1 VPFLTDFM
9 AVHPDISVDLTVCAA
24 PLLQQAL
31 LSGEVDVS
39 IALGTTLRRGL
50 DLHPLFA
57 DELVGRRAKRA
68 RTGRAGV
75 SGGHGLCD
83 RAFRDVLLCAGKGQE
98 VECFRRPAGAVP
110 KWVVYAGSSDAV
122 CTDISQDFGF
132 SILSR
137 RAAARHEMVSSFRC
151 LPLTSASLSA
161 DRHAVTRDD
170 AGKDPAVSLLLD
182 SLLGWSA

>member
-1 VPFLTDFM
+1 MNWWAVVPNGHALAGRAFLEATDF
-9 AVHPDISVDLTVCAA
+9 VTEPFVTFSS
-24 PLLQQAL
+24 AL
-31 LSGEVDVS
+31 ERGKRSSASDVR
-39 IALGTTLRRGL
+39 L
-50 DLHPLFA
+50 
-57 DELVGRRAKRA
+57 
-68 RTGRAGV
+68 
-75 SGGHGLCD
+75 GLC
-83 RAFRDVLLCAGKGQE
+83 
-98 VECFRRPAGAVP
+98 RR
-110 KWVVYAGSSDAV
+110 VVYAGSSDAV
-122 CTDISQDFGF
+122 CTYISQDFGF